1 MPRSVKPSFD
11 KKTTFLV
18 SHDGIATAKPNP
30 TLMEEIDGDAE
41 TGSGPALL
49 RIARRLAA
57 DAVGHQIH
65 RRKSRRLPAA
75 RIPAKLAAV
84 DGFSRVALDCLAQ
97 IAASAERVRQGSDK
111 GGDRDA
117 LHEMR
122 IALRRLRAAFAAF
135 KHILLAENL
144 ETWRKETKWL
154 AGELDRARD
163 LDVFIAH
170 LAQLK
175 SKKTRDDPAWAT
187 FGSRLLLMR
196 AAAYEQ
202 ALAAIESKRFAALIR
217 DCADW
222 AGATQEEPAAGPE
235 ATGLRDGNAST
246 LARQTLSRLHRRLR
260 KAGHHLKKLDPTERH
275 AARIGVKKLRYAAE
289 FFGGTFGRGRGKPRS
304 RYVAS
309 LMALQD
315 ALGDLNDLAMI
326 QQCACAV
333 AGGSTELAF
342 HAGEVIGDRRAT
354 QTRLL
359 AKAARAYGHW
369 RETKPFWH

>member
-1 MPRSVKPSFD
+1 M
-11 KKTTFLV
+11 TTFLV
-18 SHDGIATAKPNP
+18 SHDGIATAKPGP
-30 TLMEEIDGDAE
+30 TLMAEIDGDAE
-41 TGSGPALL
+41 TGNGPALL

-57 DAVGHQIH
+57 DAVGH
-65 RRKSRRLPAA
+65 RMPRGKSRRSLAVK
-75 RIPAKLAAV
+75 IPAKLAAV
-84 DGFSRVALDCLAQ
+84 DGFSRVALDCVAR
-97 IAASAERVRQGSDK
+97 IAASAELLRQGSDR
-111 GGDRDA
+111 GGDREA
-117 LHEMR
+117 IHQMR
-122 IALRRLRAAFAAF
+122 VGLRRLRAAFAAF
-135 KHILLAENL
+135 KHILLAKDL

-163 LDVFIAH
+163 LDVFIEH

-175 SKKTRDDPAWAT
+175 GSKTRDDPAWAT
-187 FGSRLLLMR
+187 FGSRLLMMR

-222 AGATQEEPAAGPE
+222 AGAANAQPAAGL
-235 ATGLRDGNAST
+235 AAAGLHDGDASV
-246 LARQTLSRLHRRLR
+246 LARQTLNRLHRRLR
-260 KAGHHLKKLDPTERH
+260 KAGGHLKKLDPAQRH
-275 AARIGVKKLRYAAE
+275 AARIGAKKLRYAAE
-289 FFGGTFGRGRGKPRS
+289 FFGGTFGKGQEKHRS
-304 RYVAS
+304 RYVVS

-333 AGGSTELAF
+333 AGGSAELAF
-342 HAGEVIGDRRAT
+342 HAGEVIGDRRAA

-369 RETKPFWH
+369 RHAKRFWH